1 VDEFKPIT
9 LNDKELFDDFL
20 AKDPPLTSELTF
32 TNLFMWRICND
43 SLWKR
48 EGDCILVILR
58 PQGEQPFG
66 VAPFGPGDKASALR
80 KLSGYLAEF
89 SSEPRIA
96 RVDKNAVDRY
106 ADPEDFLIIADR
118 NNSDYVYLSEHLI
131 DLPGNRF
138 HKKKNHLNKFVKGYE
153 FEYRR
158 LDENLVKSFMELQ
171 EDWCELKDCESS
183 QDLAD
188 ENVAVYEALKNYR
201 GLNFRGGAILIDSK
215 VEAFALGEQLNH
227 NTAVIHIEK
236 ANPEIPGLYV
246 AINQR
251 FCAEEW
257 SHLTYVNREQD
268 LGVPGLRKAKKSYH
282 PDHLVEKFVLVP
294 RTL

>member
-1 VDEFKPIT
+1 VNDFKQIT
-9 LNDKELFDDFL
+9 LKDKEVFDDFL
-20 AKDPPLTSELTF
+20 AKDPPLASELTF
-32 TNLFMWRICND
+32 TNLFMWRICFD

-66 VAPFGPGDKASALR
+66 LPPMGPGDKASALR
-80 KLSGYLAEF
+80 RMSEYIAEF
-89 SSEPRIA
+89 SSEPRIS
-96 RVDKNAVDRY
+96 RVEKSVVDRY
-106 ADPEDFLIIADR
+106 VDPEEFRIIADR
-118 NNSDYVYLSEHLI
+118 NNNDYVYLSEDLI
-131 DLPGNRF
+131 NLPGNRF
-138 HKKKNHLNKFVKGYE
+138 HKKKNHLNKFVKSYE

-183 QDLAD
+183 QDLSD
-188 ENVAVYEALKNYR
+188 ENVAVYEALKNYE
-201 GLNFRGGAILIDSK
+201 GLDFQGGAILIDSK
-215 VEAFALGEQLNH
+215 VEAFALGEQLND
-227 NTAVIHIEK
+227 NTVVIHVEK

-257 SHLTYVNREQD
+257 SHIKYVNREQD
-268 LGVPGLRKAKKSYH
+268 LGVAGLRKAKQSYH

-294 RTL
+294 RRP